1 MSDDNTQIPV
11 NCTFTI
17 NKDDLP
23 AGSDSFDI
31 SDFTDGIVELIRNN
45 WKLEEWVEELASS
58 KMESDYSYEIE
69 KGVEAYENFENL
81 DLDDFD
87 EFTSLVR
94 RVNALD
100 NEDGEDDNN
109 DIARLWKEVHRLSR
123 TLLEVSRLFAT
134 WATYERDTAEP
145 EVIDFFGSAS

>member
-1 MSDDNTQIPV
+1 MSDDNDIEIPV

-31 SDFTDGIVELIRNN
+31 IDYTDGIVEIVRNN
-45 WKLEEWVEELASS
+45 WRLEEWVEELASS

-69 KGVEAYENFENL
+69 KGVEAYDNFENL

-87 EFTSLVR
+87 EFTELRR

-109 DIARLWKEVHRLSR
+109 DIACLWKEVHRLSKHWKKYLACSLHGR
-123 TLLEVSRLFAT
+123 HTTENQPSQR
-134 WATYERDTAEP
+134 
-145 EVIDFFGSAS
+145 